1 MKTVIGLFCLLLLG
15 GCRSDES
22 KEEVEVEGQVF
33 VVTKS
38 RENIKMGLVPIHVV
52 PDDQFEKIASELAE
66 QIMAYREDDAQRK
79 ANHDALEVFIK
90 ELRSL
95 EKPDLTVPAFKT
107 LGEEAASF
115 KNRFTPPEELEFVKA
130 RLFSQLPPTVVKT
143 DADGRFKIS
152 FNSKVWA
159 ITQGERSVGEERKQ
173 YLWIMPVERPKE
185 GSVSPILIS
194 NDSGYSSVEE
204 VYALL
209 AFVGGKA
216 KELPSLS
223 SVEVDQETAEWIK
236 ERKEKANSLIKAAMT
251 ERQAKLDAIEAEKQV
266 KLDAAEAEKQ
276 AKLDAAE
283 AEKQVKLDAAQ
294 AEKQAK
300 LDAAE
305 AEKQAKLDAAEAEM
319 KATEVFA
326 WGLNSSKQCDVPT
339 GLTGVVGISGG
350 GPHSLALKKNGTVV
364 AWGDNDKQQCDVP
377 TGLTDVVG
385 ISAGIF
391 HSLALK
397 KDGTVVA
404 WGNNEDQ
411 QCDVPTGLTDVV
423 GISGGIFYSLA
434 LKKNGT
440 VVAWGDN
447 DKQQCDVPTG
457 LTDVVGIAA
466 GGYHSL
472 ALKKDG
478 TVVAWGSSSF
488 NQCDVPT
495 GLTDVVGIFG
505 GGYHSLALKKDGT
518 VVAWG
523 WNSFNQCDVPTGLTD
538 VVGIS
543 GGGYHSLVLKKGQQ

>member
-15 GCRSDES
+15 GCGSDES

-95 EKPDLTVPAFKT
+95 EKPDLTVPVLKT
-107 LGEEAASF
+107 LREEAASF

-159 ITQGERSVGEERKQ
+159 IAQGDRSVGEEREQ

-216 KELPSLS
+216 KELQSLS
-223 SVEVDQETAEWIK
+223 NAEVDQETPEWIK

-251 ERQAKLDAIEAEKQV
+251 ERQAKLDAI
-266 KLDAAEAEKQ
+266 
-276 AKLDAAE
+276 
-283 AEKQVKLDAAQ
+283 
-294 AEKQAK
+294 
-300 LDAAE
+300 E

-339 GLTGVVGISGG
+339 GLTDVVGISGG

-385 ISAGIF
+385 I
-391 HSLALK
+391 
-397 KDGTVVA
+397 
-404 WGNNEDQ
+404 
-411 QCDVPTGLTDVV
+411 
-423 GISGGIFYSLA
+423 
-434 LKKNGT
+434 
-440 VVAWGDN
+440 
-447 DKQQCDVPTG
+447 
-457 LTDVVGIAA
+457 
-466 GGYHSL
+466 
-472 ALKKDG
+472 
-478 TVVAWGSSSF
+478 
-488 NQCDVPT
+488 
-495 GLTDVVGIFG
+495 FG

-523 WNSFNQCDVPTGLTD
+523 WNSNKQCDVPTGLTD

-543 GGGYHSLVLKKGQQ
+543 GGGYHSLVIKKGQQ

>member
-66 QIMAYREDDAQRK
+66 QIMAYREDDVQRK

-223 SVEVDQETAEWIK
+223 SAEVDQETAEWIK

-251 ERQAKLDAIEAEKQV
+251 ERQDKLDAIEAEKQV
-266 KLDAAEAEKQ
+266 
-276 AKLDAAE
+276 
-283 AEKQVKLDAAQ
+283 
-294 AEKQAK
+294 
-300 LDAAE
+300 
-305 AEKQAKLDAAEAEM
+305 KLDAAEAEM

-404 WGNNEDQ
+404 WGWSEYQ
-411 QCDVPTGLTDVV
+411 V
-423 GISGGIFYSLA
+423 
-434 LKKNGT
+434 
-440 VVAWGDN
+440 
-447 DKQQCDVPTG
+447 
-457 LTDVVGIAA
+457 
-466 GGYHSL
+466 
-472 ALKKDG
+472 
-478 TVVAWGSSSF
+478 
-488 NQCDVPT
+488 CDVPT

>member
-385 ISAGIF
+385 I
-391 HSLALK
+391 
-397 KDGTVVA
+397 
-404 WGNNEDQ
+404 
-411 QCDVPTGLTDVV
+411 
-423 GISGGIFYSLA
+423 
-434 LKKNGT
+434 
-440 VVAWGDN
+440 
-447 DKQQCDVPTG
+447 
-457 LTDVVGIAA
+457 AA
-466 GGYHSL
+466 
-472 ALKKDG
+472 
-478 TVVAWGSSSF
+478 
-488 NQCDVPT
+488 
-495 GLTDVVGIFG
+495 

>member
-1 MKTVIGLFCLLLLG
+1 MKTVIGLFFLLLLG
-15 GCRSDES
+15 GCGSDES

-95 EKPDLTVPAFKT
+95 EKPDLTVPVLKT
-107 LGEEAASF
+107 LREEAASF

-159 ITQGERSVGEERKQ
+159 IAQGDRSVGEEREQ

-216 KELPSLS
+216 KELQSLS
-223 SVEVDQETAEWIK
+223 NAEVDQETAEWIK

-251 ERQAKLDAIEAEKQV
+251 ERQAKLDAIE
-266 KLDAAEAEKQ
+266 
-276 AKLDAAE
+276 
-283 AEKQVKLDAAQ
+283 

-339 GLTGVVGISGG
+339 GLTDVVGISGG

-385 ISAGIF
+385 IAAGIF

-404 WGNNEDQ
+404 WGDNEDQ

-434 LKKNGT
+434 VKKDGT
-440 VVAWGDN
+440 VVAWGRN
-447 DKQQCDVPTG
+447 NYQQCDVPTG

-478 TVVAWGSSSF
+478 TVVAWGSNSF

-523 WNSFNQCDVPTGLTD
+523 WNSNKQCDVPTGLTD

-543 GGGYHSLVLKKGQQ
+543 GGGYHSLVIKKGQQ

>member
-66 QIMAYREDDAQRK
+66 QIMAYREDDVQRK

-223 SVEVDQETAEWIK
+223 SAEVDQETAEWIK

-283 AEKQVKLDAAQ
+283 AEKQV
-294 AEKQAK
+294 K

-404 WGNNEDQ
+404 WG
-411 QCDVPTGLTDVV
+411 
-423 GISGGIFYSLA
+423 
-434 LKKNGT
+434 
-440 VVAWGDN
+440 DN

-523 WNSFNQCDVPTGLTD
+523 RNNSKQCDVPTGLTDVVGIFGGGYHSLALKKDGTVVAWGWNSFNQCDVPTGLTD

-543 GGGYHSLVLKKGQQ
+543 GGGYHSLALKKGQQ